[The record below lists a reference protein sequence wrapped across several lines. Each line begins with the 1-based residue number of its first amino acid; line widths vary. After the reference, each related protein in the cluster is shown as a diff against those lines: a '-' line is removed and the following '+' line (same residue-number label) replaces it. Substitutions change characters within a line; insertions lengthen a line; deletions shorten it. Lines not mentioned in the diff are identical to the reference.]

1 LIGRKHLKLDDKR
14 EALFP
19 EEINELANTRI
30 RYFFRP
36 FPDNTEG
43 TSIPPTYNF
52 VFDGPGNFS
61 DIIDKTF
68 EDLSGQK
75 EKIVLAL
82 NEFLSKKIEGNDG
95 LGFKPT
101 MRNIMAMIFASV
113 EAFYRLMDD
122 VHSQAWSQRLNP
134 IRKNAVFDNT
144 KSSVST
150 DSKNLVQQTA
160 PKRFKRYSRISL
172 ATIFC

>member
-1 LIGRKHLKLDDKR
+1 
-14 EALFP
+14 
-19 EEINELANTRI
+19 
-30 RYFFRP
+30 
-36 FPDNTEG
+36 
-43 TSIPPTYNF
+43 
-52 VFDGPGNFS
+52 
-61 DIIDKTF
+61 
-68 EDLSGQK
+68 
-75 EKIVLAL
+75 
-82 NEFLSKKIEGNDG
+82 
-95 LGFKPT
+95 